1 MRYCI
6 PLLICVSLV
15 ALLSCASSPPTYTAD
30 MTPEDYLQMA
40 QERADR
46 GEYQIAIDVYYKM
59 KETFP
64 NNLEKN
70 IWASYEIA
78 FLYHKMGNDAKSLEL
93 LDELLTLY
101 SQDQRNVLPKAPKI
115 LAEQVKSNIENKG
128 QYDNKLAPTPSPIR

>member
-1 MRYCI
+1 
-6 PLLICVSLV
+6 
-15 ALLSCASSPPTYTAD
+15 